1 MALVGGASVLLL
13 PDWYIGFSRMGMLSP
28 DGRCK
33 AFDARA
39 DENSSAPHWTGG
51 KQRHAEADEHCLIAL
66 VMRASFDSWKG
77 SEARAPIVR
86 ENIALAERDRTA
98 PEAAISRI
106 LLAPKHSP
114 PV

>member
-1 MALVGGASVLLL
+1 MLLVRHVVCPEHGEFIDARDVAEQNAT
-13 PDWYIGFSRMGMLSP
+13 
-28 DGRCK
+28 

-86 ENIALAERDRTA
+86 GNIALAERDRTA